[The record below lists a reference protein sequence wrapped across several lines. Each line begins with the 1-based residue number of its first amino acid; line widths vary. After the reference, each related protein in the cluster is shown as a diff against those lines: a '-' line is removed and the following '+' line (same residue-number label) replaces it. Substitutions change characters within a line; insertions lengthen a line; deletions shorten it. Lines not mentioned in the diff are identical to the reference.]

1 VNTKLSISLHG
12 IDFNKYVVIKQ
23 DDLYKH
29 ALEQDSIDLARI
41 TKNIRI
47 SRVKFNKKPSNQYL
61 VINIDEPY
69 AGEIIEIMK
78 KNRHWDM

>member
-1 VNTKLSISLHG
+1 LSISLHG
-12 IDFNKYVVIKQ
+12 IDFHKYVVIKQ

-29 ALEQDSIDLARI
+29 ASEQDSIDLARI
-41 TKNIRI
+41 IKNIRI

-69 AGEIIEIMK
+69 AGEVIEILK
-78 KNRHWDM
+78 KNRHWDL